1 MPRGSSELS
10 ECRAC
15 PKIEP
20 LKPRRT
26 LAGGWGMNVLIG
38 YCSCRAMPSVKMVRM
53 IAGLETARL
62 LLRPLE
68 LADAEAAQKLFPDW
82 EIVKYLAPRVPWPY
96 PDDGALT
103 YYRDDA
109 LPAMARGDE
118 WHWSLR
124 LKSDPAR
131 LIGVVSLMKGE
142 NGNRGFWLGLP
153 WQRQGLMSEA
163 MEAVTD
169 YWFHELGFPVLRV
182 PKVVANTASRRISE
196 KGGMRLVA
204 AEERDCVSGRFLT
217 EVWEITAEEWR
228 AHLDQRAT

>member
-1 MPRGSSELS
+1 
-10 ECRAC
+10 
-15 PKIEP
+15 
-20 LKPRRT
+20 
-26 LAGGWGMNVLIG
+26 
-38 YCSCRAMPSVKMVRM
+38 MPSVKMVRM

-163 MEAVTD
+163 D
-169 YWFHELGFPVLRV
+169 
-182 PKVVANTASRRISE
+182 
-196 KGGMRLVA
+196 GGCHGLLV
-204 AEERDCVSGRFLT
+204 
-217 EVWEITAEEWR
+217 
-228 AHLDQRAT
+228 